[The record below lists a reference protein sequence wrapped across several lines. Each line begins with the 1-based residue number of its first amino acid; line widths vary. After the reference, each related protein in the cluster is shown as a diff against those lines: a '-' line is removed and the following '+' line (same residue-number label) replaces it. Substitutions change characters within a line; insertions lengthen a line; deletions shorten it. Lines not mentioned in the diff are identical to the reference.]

1 MKKEV
6 QKPKKVTID
15 DLAVMVAKGFNEVG
29 REIGEVKDRLGAV
42 ENRLGAV
49 ENRLG
54 AVENRLG
61 AVENRLDTVEEN
73 IIATRRDLLTMGDR
87 FVLKYEMYDLSTRVG
102 VLEQK
107 AKSKK

>member
-29 REIGEVKDRLGAV
+29 REIGEVKD
-42 ENRLGAV
+42 RLGAV

>member
-6 QKPKKVTID
+6 QKPKKFTID

-29 REIGEVKDRLGAV
+29 REIGEVKD
-42 ENRLGAV
+42 
-49 ENRLG
+49 
-54 AVENRLG
+54 RLG

-102 VLEQK
+102 ALEQK
-107 AKSKK
+107 AKSKKN